1 MDSVSEK
8 QGFLS
13 MTGID
18 KAEENSD
25 AIDKLHS
32 DISDFMKNQVPF
44 FGVISN
50 LPQTIQGVKT
60 FTNPIVGCGIDPIDS
75 NPIVFNSRGK
85 YKLVIDSKNG
95 TTIFGALNIDNNT
108 LSIDKVVG
116 LRETLNNPPTI
127 PEQYISGSQLKLFT
141 VMGANLALESIEDF
155 NLKKATVT
163 GAKIAS
169 KTITG
174 ENLASDISFVSS
186 GGISVSRFTSDFLT
200 TNFFSGGN
208 ISADGYFYKDSF
220 TLSPVPQLHICIP
233 FVPLINDSAAAS
245 NISFF
250 VQNVSVSINPM
261 LRYRHPVA
269 YKIHSI
275 SVLYNTESISNSAS
289 INLFSYDSGGNGTG
303 VILGTATLSS
313 NAGISCDTYTF
324 PKAILVPKTAS
335 IGGSHKYSAAADKQ
349 ATYIL
354 WGYQVSNS

>member
-60 FTNPIVGCGIDPIDS
+60 FTNPIVGCGIDAL
-75 NPIVFNSRGK
+75 NQTIVLNSRGK
-85 YKLVIDSKNG
+85 YQLVIDSKNG
-95 TTIFGALNIDNNT
+95 TTISGPLFIDNNT
-108 LSIDKVVG
+108 LSIEKVVG

-155 NLKKATVT
+155 NIKKATVT
-163 GAKIAS
+163 GAKMAS

-186 GGISVSRFTSDFLT
+186 GEISVSRFTSDFLT
-200 TNFFSGGN
+200 TKFFSGGN

-233 FVPLINDSAAAS
+233 FVPLLNDSATAS

-250 VQNVSVSINPM
+250 VPNIGVSINPM

-275 SVLYNTESISNSAS
+275 SVLYNTESIANSAS

-313 NAGISCDTYTF
+313 NAGLFCDTYTF
-324 PKAILVPKTAS
+324 PTALFVPKSAA